1 MLSQPVRLSWVS
13 KLRRPLSASVSNG
26 KTRQDLDRVTN
37 RFFLSR
43 VQLAWANHPSHRHKS
58 RAKRTVHTLCGHFPP
73 LTCEPAQFSTARACA
88 LALFPPLDRQRAPY
102 RGGPPAPGALLGR
115 HAKPLRVDRQKRLAG
130 RALDVAVGRVLAPS
144 RACVARRIEL
154 HQPADH
160 PVARPPPPPLVG
172 CSRPP
177 GPCAWHSIPAGPD
190 RGEGA
195 RVVSSHFLFFLCLVP
210 RVSVVMFS
218 LFVSG
223 PQLGTVGN
231 VPRGA
236 GGGPSRV
243 QRPPPLRQALFGW
256 GGEGWRPRPILAV
269 PAGGVCGRRGGVWA
283 SSALRKCAR
292 ARLGHGQ
299 TTGRS
304 HHNSPRSAPPPTHP
318 HHQTSVDRAPT
329 NFGLSSCGPTRPPP
343 PSTDPFSHLL

>member
-1 MLSQPVRLSWVS
+1 MLSQPVRLSWLS
-13 KLRRPLSASVSNG
+13 KLRRPFSASVSNG

-88 LALFPPLDRQRAPY
+88 LALFPSLDRQRAPY

-195 RVVSSHFLFFLCLVP
+195 RVVSSHFLFF
-210 RVSVVMFS
+210 
-218 LFVSG
+218 FVSCPPRLRRHVISFCVG
-223 PQLGTVGN
+223 APARHCRQRAERGGWRALAGAAASTPPPGSFWVGGGGVATAPDFGGPGWRRLRATWRRVGQQRAAKVRARAFGARPNDGEEPPQLPT
-231 VPRGA
+231 
-236 GGGPSRV
+236 
-243 QRPPPLRQALFGW
+243 QRTPPHAPTSPD
-256 GGEGWRPRPILAV
+256 ECRPRAHQLRPFF
-269 PAGGVCGRRGGVWA
+269 VWP
-283 SSALRKCAR
+283 
-292 ARLGHGQ
+292 
-299 TTGRS
+299 
-304 HHNSPRSAPPPTHP
+304 NPPPTP
-318 HHQTSVDRAPT
+318 L
-329 NFGLSSCGPTRPPP
+329 N
-343 PSTDPFSHLL
+343 